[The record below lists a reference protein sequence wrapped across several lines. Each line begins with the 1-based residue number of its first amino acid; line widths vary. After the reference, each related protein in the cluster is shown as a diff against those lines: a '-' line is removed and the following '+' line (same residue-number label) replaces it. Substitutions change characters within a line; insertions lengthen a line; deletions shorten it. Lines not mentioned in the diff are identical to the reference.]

1 MDCSVVI
8 TTANEYPKVCF
19 AVQSAMVELED
30 YFKYEV
36 VVVDNLSTDETKD
49 HFTNLRSRRV
59 KYLPYTEKQSHWC
72 AKNHGIKNST
82 GKYVFFL
89 DAHCILGNETLKNMI
104 EFLEKKEQANEKVGA
119 VHCYHN
125 AIMMNQPKEYELK
138 FGKLAYR
145 FMTGQN
151 ILMGK
156 TKEPYQIG
164 VATTDGMMVPRK
176 VFDELGAWHPEFGI
190 RAGGEAYMNFKQST
204 CGYPHFMHPKANF
217 YHFKA
222 AHYKYRTIY
231 TDWARN
237 NFICAYTCGGD
248 EWLDDAYKTYVGRR
262 KITKETGDKFYAEIK
277 EKCKE
282 EMEFIKSKQVISLT
296 DYFNKWNTQKVLAE
310 ERAARKI

>member
-8 TTANEYPKVCF
+8 TTCNEYPKVCF
-19 AVQSAMVELED
+19 AVQSAIVELQEN
-30 YFKYEV
+30 FNYEV
-36 VVVDNLSTDETKD
+36 LVVDNLSTDETKD
-49 HFTNLRSRRV
+49 HFTELRNNKV
-59 KYLPYTEKQSHWC
+59 KYFPYAEKQSHWC

-89 DAHCILGNETLKNMI
+89 DAHCILGKDTLKNMI
-104 EFLEKKEQANEKVGA
+104 GFLDKKEQNNEKIGA

-145 FMTGQN
+145 FMTAQT
-151 ILMGK
+151 ILNGK
-156 TKEPYQIG
+156 KEPYQIG

-204 CGYPHFMHPKANF
+204 CGFGHWMHPKANF
-217 YHFKA
+217 YHFKGK
-222 AHYKYRTIY
+222 KYGYHPIY

-237 NFICAYTCGGD
+237 NFICAYTIGGK
-248 EWLDDAYKTYVGRR
+248 EWLDYVYKIYVGKK
-262 KITKETGDKFYAEIK
+262 KISKETGDLFYSDIMK
-277 EKCKE
+277 KCQV
-282 EMEFIKSKQVISLT
+282 EMEFIKSKQEISLT
-296 DYFNKWNTQKVLAE
+296 DYFKKWETQKVLSE
-310 ERAARKI
+310 ERNRVI